1 MATKSQANSRRMYSW
16 WWDSH
21 ISPKN
26 SKWLQENLT
35 DMDAKVKQMIKL
47 IEEDADSFAR
57 RAEMYYKKRPEL
69 MKMVEEFYRAYRAL
83 AERYDHATGVI
94 RHAHRTMSEAF
105 PNQVPMMLTDD
116 LPAVSPMETEPHT
129 PEMRHP
135 ESAFLD
141 PDEPQKDASAPFHAI
156 KRNGGYAGEPYSPLN
171 KTGLKQ
177 LNNLY
182 IPGEHENLPKFAR
195 RGLNFFETQEES
207 NEKNSGNNNNLSQSE
222 RVMKAETEI
231 LALKKA
237 IAKLEDE
244 KEAGLLQYQ
253 QSLEKLSN
261 LELEVSTAQEN
272 SQRLDE
278 RASKAEAEVQAL
290 KEAQIKLQ
298 AESEASLLQYHECLE
313 KISNLEKNI
322 SFAKKQSGE
331 LNERATRAETETESL
346 KQDLARVEAEKEAT
360 LVQYNQCLET
370 TSKLE
375 ERIKEAEENAR
386 RIKEHADI
394 AEKEIKALKLE
405 VTKLNEEK
413 EDATLRYQQC
423 LEIISSLEYKLSC
436 AEEEVRSLN
445 SKIVD
450 GVEKLQSSEQKC
462 LLLETS
468 NHMLQSELQSLAQKM
483 GSQSEELNEKQQE
496 LGRLWGCIQDE
507 RLRFMEAET
516 AFQTLQQLHSQSQEE
531 LRSLAS
537 ELTSKVEIL
546 GNVESRKQA
555 LEDEVL
561 RVSEEKKILNEV
573 KISSSLSIQN
583 LQDEILNLRETIEK
597 VEQEVE
603 LRIDERNALQ
613 QEIYC
618 LKEELNDVNKKHEAM
633 IEEVRSTDIDPQCFG
648 SSVKKLQDENLR
660 LKETCAADK
669 GEKEAL
675 LVKLENMEKL
685 LEKNTVLENSLS
697 DLNAELDSV
706 RGKVNVLEET
716 CQSLLEEKS
725 NLAAEKATLF
735 SQLQSTTEKLEKLS
749 EKSNLLENSLFDV
762 NAELEGLRVKSKV
775 LEDTCQSLD
784 HEKSSIF
791 QEKETLVSQLNIT
804 HQTLKDLEELHS
816 LLELKHLEL
825 KGERESA
832 LQKVEELLVS
842 LYSEREENS
851 RVLKLNEDELAE
863 KELQIHILQEDAN
876 CKKKEYEEELDR
888 AIHAHLEIFILQK
901 CVDDLEK
908 KNFSLLVECQRLL
921 EASRMSYKMISKLET
936 ENVQKQV
943 HVNSLSEKIKILRI
957 GLIQVLKTLDNNGGH
972 FSEDMFEEDQ
982 MLLNHIYGKLQERQK
997 SFDTVFNESQQMAI
1011 ENSILITFL
1020 EQLKLKVENLV
1031 TQRDSLDEDFS
1042 IQSKQFLALQI
1053 EVQKVLENNQ
1063 ELKLT
1068 ISKGAERME
1077 VMTTE
1082 IDNLRKQLSDL
1093 EKSHN
1098 NLQEDSCKIL
1108 EEKKSLTR
1116 SFLYLGEEKSNL
1128 EEEICVMIH
1137 ETIAQ
1142 SNISLIYENV
1152 IFEKLLELKEL
1163 GEDLDKHCSA
1173 NNDLDE
1179 RLKVMVCKLE
1189 NAEMENSHLKESF
1202 IKSNVE
1208 LHLVE
1213 SINDQLSCQISD
1225 EREMLHQK
1233 ENELLEAAEMFRVL
1247 HTEKTELQR
1256 MVEDVKIKYDEAR
1269 AMLEEQANQ
1278 ILKLSTD
1285 KDHQNEE
1292 LTCLCEV
1299 NQKLES
1305 EMGYL
1310 RQELGETKLREKKL
1324 GDTVLKGTNEIEQW
1338 ETQASTLF
1346 AELQISA
1353 VNETLLVGKVSEL
1366 AEMFRVLHTE
1376 KTELQRMME
1385 NLKIKYD
1392 EAWVMLEEQAN
1403 QILKLSSDKDHQN
1416 EELICLCE
1424 VNQKLESEMGY
1435 LRQELGET
1443 KLRERK
1449 LGDEVLKGTNEIEQ
1463 WETQASTL
1471 FAELQISSVNE
1482 TLLEG
1487 NVCELAEMFRVLHTE
1502 KTELQRMVENLKIKY
1517 DEAEVMLEEQANQ
1530 ILKLSTDKDHQNEE
1544 LICLCEV
1551 NQKLE
1556 SEMGYLRQ
1564 ELGETKLRERKLGDE
1579 VLKGTNEIE
1588 QWETQASILFAELQ
1602 ISAVNE
1608 TLLEGNVCEL
1618 AEMFRALHTE
1628 KTELQR
1634 MVEDLKIK
1642 YDEARAMLEEQAN
1655 QILKLSSD
1663 KDHQNEEL
1671 ICLCEVNQKLESE
1684 MGYLRQELG
1693 DTKLREKKL
1702 GDEVLKRTN
1711 EIEQWETQASTLFAE
1726 LQIFAVNETLFEGK
1740 VCELADAC
1748 DNLEHRNYS
1757 KDMETEHLKER
1768 VSKLEVENGRLCEQ
1782 LAAYVPA
1789 ASALNDCITSLEMQ
1803 SLAHEKPHD
1812 YEESKVKSLVNNEC
1826 TENGRQTDEDQTV
1839 MAPDALSYFQ
1849 DMQRRIN
1856 AIARTVKQLNESL
1869 KPKNE
1874 ENIQASKHVTQ
1885 ADQARPSI
1893 PVTEIEVLPKDIML
1907 DQISECS
1914 SYGIS
1919 RRREIL
1925 EADDQMLELWET
1937 ADKDATIGK
1946 QAEKTQKMAAGNHQR
1961 GTTKEPKNRY
1971 PSTDSLVEKE
1981 LSVDKLEVSRRLTL
1995 PREEGNQSKILERL
2009 DSDAQKL
2016 TNLQITIQDL
2026 MKKVEINEKSTKGK
2040 SVEFGEVKGQLEAA
2054 QENITKLFDANRKL
2068 MKNVEEGTVS
2078 SVGKDAAELGEIGSV
2093 SRRRVS
2099 EQARRESEKIGQL
2112 HLEVQRLQFLL
2123 LKLGE
2128 GKENKEKTKT
2138 ADRSPRVLLRDYLYG
2153 GTRTNNQ
2160 KKKKKLPF
2168 CSCVRPPT
2176 KGD

>member
-244 KEAGLLQYQ
+244 KEAGLLQ
-253 QSLEKLSN
+253 
-261 LELEVSTAQEN
+261 
-272 SQRLDE
+272 LDE

-496 LGRLWGCIQDE
+496 LVAFSVSVRKSLDLLLLNLPVKWKYWG
-507 RLRFMEAET
+507 MWN
-516 AFQTLQQLHSQSQEE
+516 H
-531 LRSLAS
+531 
-537 ELTSKVEIL
+537 
-546 GNVESRKQA
+546 
-555 LEDEVL
+555 
-561 RVSEEKKILNEV
+561 
-573 KISSSLSIQN
+573 
-583 LQDEILNLRETIEK
+583 DEILNLRETIEK

-603 LRIDERNALQ
+603 LRIDETNALQ

-633 IEEVRSTDIDPQCFG
+633 IEEVRSTDLDPQCFG

-675 LVKLENMEKL
+675 LV
-685 LEKNTVLENSLS
+685 
-697 DLNAELDSV
+697 
-706 RGKVNVLEET
+706 NVLEET
-716 CQSLLEEKS
+716 CQSLLVEKS

-775 LEDTCQSLD
+775 LEDTCRSLD
-784 HEKSSIF
+784 HEKSSIC

-804 HQTLKDLEELHS
+804 HQTLKDLEKLHS
-816 LLELKHLEL
+816 ELELKHLEL

-851 RVLKLNEDELAE
+851 KVLKLNEDELAE
-863 KELQIHILQEDAN
+863 KELQILILQEDAN

-888 AIHAHLEIFILQK
+888 AIHAQLEIFILQK
-901 CVDDLEK
+901 CIDDLEK
-908 KNFSLLVECQRLL
+908 KNLSLLHVD
-921 EASRMSYKMISKLET
+921 
-936 ENVQKQV
+936 
-943 HVNSLSEKIKILRI
+943 VNSLSEKIKILRI

-1376 KTELQRMME
+1376 KTELQRMVE

-1449 LGDEVLKGTNEIEQ
+1449 LGGEVLKGTNEIEQ

-1564 ELGETKLRERKLGDE
+1564 ELGETKLRERKLGGE

-1885 ADQARPSI
+1885 PDQARPSI

-2009 DSDAQKL
+2009 HCDAQKL